1 MPAAI
6 VSYFGK
12 LCAVIQEN
20 MQTRKGINDRNHLH
34 GHGYVPGRP

>member
-12 LCAVIQEN
+12 LWPVKERIVPAG
-20 MQTRKGINDRNHLH
+20 KGINDRNHLH
-34 GHGYVPGRP
+34 GRGCAPGRP

>member
-6 VSYFGK
+6 VSYFEK
-12 LCAVIQEN
+12 LWNRLNGNGCYSYF
-20 MQTRKGINDRNHLH
+20 NDRNRLH